1 MSGRP
6 GAIPGAW
13 PSLRAAAPMP
23 LRLATTLAALVGV
36 AGAVLARVAIP
47 GPELATRVAVI
58 VTAAAVCSFW
68 AGWVPRLLLLRI
80 DGMEGCIP
88 GIARAA
94 HRALAVAA
102 VATVLLPAALLA
114 VAGAEPGLALAAL
127 VAAAA
132 AAMLLAMLPA
142 WIWLAAC
149 FLPLAAMLLH
159 VVVVRLPLVSNLQ
172 VDAGRLFQLPW
183 LSAVAAGLLVLAS
196 WRWTA
201 VVRGQARPG
210 RGLWSMPT
218 VLANR
223 SGAWGSAWMV
233 ESAGQLPEWFWPSGQ
248 TAGAG
253 PDNAV
258 RTIRVLLGTPFAPL
272 TRRQW
277 LFQWGVGGIALVAV
291 ALHLMPGGQGHGST
305 GAVSGFMKGFVEG
318 GLAGG
323 VLGGA
328 GVLIGMFGTR
338 LDRMVRRRSGELS
351 ELALLPGLDRSAATT
366 SLLRAVVGTPVKS
379 LLAGTVILLAFMAG
393 AGVDTSG
400 LAWTAA
406 ACAGIGLLTAQVC
419 LRPLAGLPMLCWW
432 GYLQLGFALL
442 LVLATTG
449 LAVNGRS
456 SEPILAGLLAALWMP
471 VLLASGLQVA
481 QAWRRI
487 RARPHPFVQD

>member
-1 MSGRP
+1 MQ
-6 GAIPGAW
+6 
-13 PSLRAAAPMP
+13 LRV
-23 LRLATTLAALVGV
+23 ATALSALVGV
-36 AGAVLARVAIP
+36 AGAVLVRFAIP
-47 GPELATRVAVI
+47 DPEVATRVALI
-58 VTAAAVCSFW
+58 VAAAAVCSFW

-80 DGMEGCIP
+80 DGAEGCIP
-88 GIARAA
+88 GVAHAA
-94 HRALAVAA
+94 CRALAFTA
-102 VATVLLPAALLA
+102 VATVLLPAGLLVA
-114 VAGAEPGLALAAL
+114 AGAEPVLAFAAL

-159 VVVVRLPLVSNLQ
+159 VVVVRLPIAPGLQ
-172 VDAGRLFQLPW
+172 IDAGRLFQPPW
-183 LSAVAAGLLVLAS
+183 LCVAAAGLLVLAA

-201 VVRGQARPG
+201 VVRDPARSG
-210 RGLWSMPT
+210 RGLWGMPA

-223 SGAWGSAWMV
+223 SGAWGSGWMV

-253 PDNAV
+253 PANAV
-258 RTIRVLLGTPFAPL
+258 RTIRVILGTPFAPL

-277 LFQWGVGGIALVAV
+277 LFQWGVGGIALVV
-291 ALHLMPGGQGHGST
+291 IALHLMPAGQGSGST
-305 GAVSGFMKGFVEG
+305 GAMSGFMKGFVEG

-328 GVLIGMFGTR
+328 AVLIGMFGTR
-338 LDRMVRRRSGELS
+338 LDKMVRKPSGEIS
-351 ELALLPGLDRSAATT
+351 ELALLPGLDGPGATA
-366 SLLRAVVGTPVKS
+366 SLLRAVFGMPVKS

-400 LAWTAA
+400 LAWTAG

-419 LRPLAGLPMLCWW
+419 LRPLAGLPMLRWW

-442 LVLATTG
+442 LVLATIS
-449 LAVNGRS
+449 LAISGRS
-456 SEPILAGLLAALWMP
+456 SLPALAGLLAVLWMA
-471 VLLASGLQVA
+471 VLVSSGLQVA

-487 RARPHPFVQD
+487 KARPHPFVRD